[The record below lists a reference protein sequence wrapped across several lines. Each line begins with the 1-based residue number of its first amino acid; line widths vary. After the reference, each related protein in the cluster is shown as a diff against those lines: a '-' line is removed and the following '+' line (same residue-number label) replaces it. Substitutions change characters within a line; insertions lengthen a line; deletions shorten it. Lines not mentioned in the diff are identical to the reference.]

1 MRVTRI
7 IEGVLECGLSDIC
20 EEDAKN
26 INLDLLG
33 AFEFSTQD
41 ESFLSLFECLMI
53 KTQRFLEKECYECGQ
68 PHTPATKLHD
78 SISLALHS
86 IKKTRASRQEK
97 MENIISDN
105 N

>member
-1 MRVTRI
+1 MKTTRI
-7 IEGVLECGLSDIC
+7 IEGILECGISDIC
-20 EEDAKN
+20 EEDARN

-33 AFEFSTQD
+33 AFEFSMQD

-78 SISLALHS
+78 SISLALHNV
-86 IKKTRASRQEK
+86 KKVRASRQEL
-97 MENIISDN
+97 MEKIILDNI
-105 N
+105 